1 MDVIIQITQRLI
13 RDLMLDLKDYV
24 KKGYKFMIIGAIG
37 AIVNLGFLYI
47 FDHYLGIWYLWAEV
61 LATLIAF
68 AVNFNGNILVKN
80 INIGKSSSKV
90 VPPPAS
96 VVSAEK
102 VDDITSATE
111 TKVPD

>member
-1 MDVIIQITQRLI
+1 MIDI
-13 RDLMLDLKDYV
+13 KDYV

-37 AIVNLGFLYI
+37 ALVNLGFLYI

-80 INIGKSSSKV
+80 INIGKTAPKSS
-90 VPPPAS
+90 PPAAS
-96 VVSAEK
+96 PSDVVKAEK
-102 VDDITSATE
+102 AEDISRRAGNS
-111 TKVPD
+111 PD